1 MATAEKSKPEALGP
15 IGPIGPVVANRNLQ
29 GQEESFSSVL
39 VGDDGNTIIH
49 HEVVAKIVGVA
60 VSEVDG
66 VHELV
71 PWGTNQTVSAFAKR
85 IVGKS
90 MRDLG
95 VNVDVGSIEA
105 AVDVRIVTTYGHS
118 IVNIANSIRENVRE
132 RIETLTG
139 LRVTEVNV
147 EIIDLFFPED
157 ERVEP
162 VQTRA
167 R

>member
-1 MATAEKSKPEALGP
+1 MATAEKSKNEVLGP
-15 IGPIGPVVANRNLQ
+15 VAPAPIEKKRAA
-29 GQEESFSSVL
+29 EEATFSSVL
-39 VGDDGNTIIH
+39 VGDDGSTVIH
-49 HEVVAKIVGVA
+49 HDVVAKIAGVA
-60 VSEVDG
+60 VREVDG

-85 IVGKS
+85 IVGRT

-105 AVDVRIVTTYGHS
+105 AVDVRIVTVYGES
-118 IVNIANSIRENVRE
+118 IVRIANSIRENVRD
-132 RIETLTG
+132 RIEGMTG

-147 EIIDLFFPED
+147 EVIDLYFPED
-157 ERVEP
+157 SREEP
-162 VQTRA
+162 AQTRA